1 MIGSRLDR
9 NFTSLASNIRICCAV
24 GTSMAVWQILCVDQ
38 TMLCSAR
45 SPGCLPLHPPHIFTL
60 AVCKLQLSSPPGW
73 RSQASPCL
81 PFLGSRESVLPGLC
95 QTLYHSCT
103 RNYHRNPSHDEARGG
118 I

>member
-45 SPGCLPLHPPHIFTL
+45 SPGCLPLHPPHI
-60 AVCKLQLSSPPGW
+60 
-73 RSQASPCL
+73 
-81 PFLGSRESVLPGLC
+81 
-95 QTLYHSCT
+95 
-103 RNYHRNPSHDEARGG
+103 
-118 I
+118 